1 MSHSYDHDHNH
12 GHGHHHHHH
21 GINST
26 GSRLLITMVMNFII
40 TIVQIVGGI
49 ISGSLSLISDALHNF
64 SDGVSVIL
72 SYIAIKLKGRKNS
85 ERHTFGLKRAE
96 ILAAVINSS
105 VLVVIALY
113 LFYESALRFF
123 EPTEID
129 SNVMTIV
136 AAIGLIPN
144 IIGAVLLKRDSAES
158 MNIKSSYLH
167 LVSDSVFSVAVIL
180 GGLAITY
187 WQVYWI
193 DPLLTVFI
201 GIYIIRESYFI
212 IKDATHILM
221 EGAPDISV
229 EEIEKEVLKIKKVQN
244 IHHIHM
250 WMVGENDIHIEA
262 HVNVSDM
269 LISKSSGI
277 LEKVEKVMKDKFKIN
292 HVTLQFECGK
302 CAETELIEQH
312 K

>member
-1 MSHSYDHDHNH
+1 M
-12 GHGHHHHHH
+12 
-21 GINST
+21 
-26 GSRLLITMVMNFII
+26 
-40 TIVQIVGGI
+40 
-49 ISGSLSLISDALHNF
+49 
-64 SDGVSVIL
+64 IL
-72 SYIAIKLKGRKNS
+72 SYIAIKLKEKKNS
-85 ERHTFGLKRAE
+85 EKHTFGFKRAE

-105 VLVVIALY
+105 VLVAVAFY

-123 EPTEID
+123 EPAEID
-129 SNVMTIV
+129 SHVMTIV

-144 IIGAVLLKRDSAES
+144 IIGAFLLKRDSSSS

-187 WQVYWI
+187 WQVFWI
-193 DPLLTVFI
+193 DPLLTIVI

-221 EGAPDISV
+221 EGAPDIPV
-229 EEIEKEVLKIKKVQN
+229 ENIEAEVLKIEEVLN

-250 WMVGENDIHIEA
+250 WMVGENDVHIEA
-262 HVNVSDM
+262 HVSVNDM
-269 LISKSSGI
+269 MISKSSEI
-277 LEKVEKVMKDKFKIN
+277 LYKVEKVMKEKFKIN
-292 HVTLQFECGK
+292 HVTLQFECGQ
-302 CAETELIEQH
+302 CEETELIEQH

>member
-1 MSHSYDHDHNH
+1 MSHSHDHNH
-12 GHGHHHHHH
+12 GLGHHHH
-21 GINST
+21 GLNST
-26 GSRLLITMVMNFII
+26 GSRLMITMVMNFII
-40 TIVQIVGGI
+40 TVVQIIGGV
-49 ISGSLSLISDALHNF
+49 ISGSLSLISDALHNL

-72 SYIAIKLKGRKNS
+72 SYIAIKLKKKKNS
-85 ERHTFGLKRAE
+85 EKHTFGLKRAE

-113 LFYESALRFF
+113 LFYEAVLKFF
-123 EPTEID
+123 EPAEID
-129 SNVMTIV
+129 SHVMTIV
-136 AAIGLIPN
+136 AVIGLVPN
-144 IIGAVLLKRDSAES
+144 LIGAYLLKRDSAES

-187 WQVYWI
+187 WKVYWI
-193 DPLLTVFI
+193 DPLLTVVI
-201 GIYIIRESYFI
+201 GIYIIRESFSI

-221 EGAPDISV
+221 EGAPDIPV
-229 EEIEKEVLKIKKVQN
+229 EDIEREVLKIDEVQN

-250 WMVGENDIHIEA
+250 WMVGENDVHIEA
-262 HVNVSDM
+262 HVNVNDM
-269 LISKSSGI
+269 MISKSNEI
-277 LEKVEKVMKDKFKIN
+277 LYKIERIMIEKFNIN

-302 CAETELIEQH
+302 CGETELIEQH

>member
-1 MSHSYDHDHNH
+1 MSHSHDHDHS
-12 GHGHHHHHH
+12 HGHHLH

-26 GSRLLITMVMNFII
+26 GSRLMITMVMNFII

-113 LFYESALRFF
+113 LFYESALRFL

-180 GGLAITY
+180 GGLAITF
-187 WQVYWI
+187 WHVYWI

-201 GIYIIRESYFI
+201 GIYIIRESYSI

-229 EEIEKEVLKIKKVQN
+229 EEIETEVLKIKEVQN

-262 HVNVSDM
+262 HVSVNDM
-269 LISKSSGI
+269 LISKSSDI
-277 LEKVEKVMKDKFKIN
+277 LNKVEKVMKDKFKIN

-302 CAETELIEQH
+302 CQETELIEQH